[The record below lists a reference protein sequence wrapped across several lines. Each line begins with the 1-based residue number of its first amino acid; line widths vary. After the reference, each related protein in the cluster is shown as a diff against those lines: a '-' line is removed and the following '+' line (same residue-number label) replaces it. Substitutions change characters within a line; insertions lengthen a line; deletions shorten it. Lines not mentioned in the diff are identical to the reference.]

1 MGKGLGFR
9 ASGRAHIPRVCAKLG
24 AFYSRQEAIVQG
36 ADPAADEERMG
47 EDDLMIVSFVESP
60 RPYWVH
66 RVFIRNVLMGL
77 VRVRHAAVQ
86 SINKTQN
93 V

>member
-1 MGKGLGFR
+1 MVKGLGFR

-47 EDDLMIVSFVESP
+47 EDDLMIVSFV
-60 RPYWVH
+60 
-66 RVFIRNVLMGL
+66 RVTKALLGS
-77 VRVRHAAVQ
+77 Q
-86 SINKTQN
+86 SLHSKRSDGPC
-93 V
+93 